1 MILLYDSSQG
11 SNFKRARFRGD
22 IRYGLPLHD
31 ACSKLLVK
39 FLDYTVG
46 VYRSIYLDVL
56 FETLRSFQCEPY
68 EAYSRGIKFGQIA
81 KQRGQFW
88 YPTLDTKAFVYDP
101 FFITPA
107 LKNYYDTLPVVVADT
122 DEMSEYGVYYT
133 NPMSSPDPFSKLP
146 AELLMMILIH
156 LPAKSMACLSFA
168 SVVIARAQLPGGF
181 WRQKLQHDMPWLWD
195 FPYHR
200 NERSS
205 RSLDWL
211 QIYKDMYVGSKSY
224 GKSRFLNLA
233 NRRRVWRIC
242 EQIAPRFAEYQK
254 SRDFSEER
262 YLKELP

>member
-1 MILLYDSSQG
+1 MIPARVLTS
-11 SNFKRARFRGD
+11 KRARSKGD
-22 IRYGLPLHD
+22 IRYCIPLHD

-39 FLDYTVG
+39 FLDYTAVDIC
-46 VYRSIYLDVL
+46 RSTYLDIL
-56 FETLRSFQCEPY
+56 FETLRSFRYEPY
-68 EAYSRGIKFGQIA
+68 KPYRGGIRFGQIA
-81 KQRGQFW
+81 KQQGPFW

-101 FFITPA
+101 FFTNPA
-107 LKNYYDTLPVVVADT
+107 LKNYYDTLPVVEADT
-122 DEMSEYGVYYT
+122 TEMSKHWACYT
-133 NPMSSPDPFSKLP
+133 NLLSSPDPFSKLP

-156 LPAKSMACLSFA
+156 LPAKSIACLSLA
-168 SVVIARAQLPGGF
+168 SVVIARAQLPGSF

-195 FPYHR
+195 FPYHQ

-211 QIYKDMYVGSKSY
+211 QIYKDIYVGSKSY

-254 SRDFSEER
+254 ARD
-262 YLKELP
+262 LKELLW